1 MPEHTGNSGPTIFNP
16 SSFHYEQIRGG
27 WHFLSLGKP
36 SVSHREHRVT
46 LVTSKRLEA
55 QALVCLAFPSSSS
68 QSLPCLSLTRLTVNK
83 RHLRRLP
90 WLAIQASCKNHQFDK
105 KLSITYITYILSFRF
120 CRTHNVSAPNDLD
133 ISNLKTSSPSD
144 FSNPRSATWNNQIS
158 TKNLLSFPILKSFT
172 SSILIQRSAFLFWRA
187 RHLIST
193 DVLSCRFHWTNSIP
207 HP

>member
-36 SVSHREHRVT
+36 SVLHREHRVT

-55 QALVCLAFPSSSS
+55 QALVCLAFPSTSS

-90 WLAIQASCKNHQFDK
+90 WLAIQASCKNHQFVQLFYWQESWALPILPTSSHSDFVGPMTFLLRMIL
-105 KLSITYITYILSFRF
+105 LS
-120 CRTHNVSAPNDLD
+120 
-133 ISNLKTSSPSD
+133 SNYKTFSPSD
-144 FSNPRSATWNNQIS
+144 FSNPRSAFLPWRAWHLFYKDI
-158 TKNLLSFPILKSFT
+158 LSFGILYWGAWHLLLKDILSIRFCET
-172 SSILIQRSAFLFWRA
+172 SHVSDL
-187 RHLIST
+187 
-193 DVLSCRFHWTNSIP
+193 
-207 HP
+207 

>member
-16 SSFHYEQIRGG
+16 SSFHYEQTRGG

-55 QALVCLAFPSSSS
+55 QALVCLAIPSTSS

-90 WLAIQASCKNHQFDK
+90 WLAILASCKNHQFGQLFIDK
-105 KLSITYITYILSFRF
+105 KLNITFITYILSFRF
-120 CRTHNVSAPNDLD
+120 CRTHNVSAPNDLNIFNLQD
-133 ISNLKTSSPSD
+133 I
-144 FSNPRSATWNNQIS
+144 
-158 TKNLLSFPILKSFT
+158 LSF
-172 SSILIQRSAFLFWRA
+172 
-187 RHLIST
+187 
-193 DVLSCRFHWTNSIP
+193 RF
-207 HP
+207 